1 MSRTI
6 LEVMNLKKY
15 YRQRAGVLSAVRWRE
30 QFIPAVDGVSF
41 YLKEHETLGLVGE
54 SGCGKTTIGRTI
66 LRLTPATSGRIVFDG
81 HDITAMSARELRPLR
96 RQMQMIFQD
105 LDAALNPK
113 MRVRD
118 LLREAIT
125 VHHRLSDDEVGRKTG
140 ELLEQVNL
148 KKSKLSSFPRE
159 LSGGEKRRVG
169 IARTLAVG
177 AHFIVADE
185 PTSALDVSIQALV
198 VNLLRDL
205 QRQLGLSYL
214 FISHDLEVVQ
224 LVSHK
229 VAVMYL
235 GKIVEMGLADRIAG
249 AARHPYTQILWS
261 AAATTSPVIFHSGE
275 PGREPSS
282 TLERDLFGVRGPV
295 AIVGARIGRPGGLVE
310 IDCRSGFE
318 LEVAER
324 IDTADQHGR
333 RLVLHAQV
341 LHVRR
346 DVADRQAD
354 PTSGRPIR
362 LRAVEAQR
370 VVQRELARAQWRVNR
385 RRVVHVPDDRLPRT
399 IHAAGDDARAMGQ
412 LPATV
417 TAGQKLH
424 AAVLCRRIGE
434 REPRGDVHVRAQSEI
449 RGVLMP
455 GGDRRAFGLLD
466 EPRRG
471 VHEDIG
477 TDEILDG
484 VQDRRLSSERMHPG
498 QEDVRA
504 GPVARIRP
512 IGRER
517 SADGLFERLE
527 FPAIGSC

>member
-6 LEVMNLKKY
+6 LEVMNLKKH
-15 YRQRAGVLSAVRWRE
+15 YRQRAGILSAVRWRE

-81 HDITAMSARELRPLR
+81 HDITVMSARELRPLR
-96 RQMQMIFQD
+96 RRMQMIFQD

-185 PTSALDVSIQALV
+185 PTSALDVSIQAQV

-261 AAATTSPVIFHSGE
+261 ALVDKKSAEASRARLTTRRGAWGVFDFERPVRGCRFAPRCPVYEANGRPAVCTDAATE
-275 PGREPSS
+275 PE
-282 TLERDLFGVRGPV
+282 LRDLGGGHYV
-295 AIVGARIGRPGGLVE
+295 A
-310 IDCRSGFE
+310 C
-318 LEVAER
+318 
-324 IDTADQHGR
+324 H
-333 RLVLHAQV
+333 
-341 LHVRR
+341 
-346 DVADRQAD
+346 
-354 PTSGRPIR
+354 
-362 LRAVEAQR
+362 
-370 VVQRELARAQWRVNR
+370 
-385 RRVVHVPDDRLPRT
+385 
-399 IHAAGDDARAMGQ
+399 
-412 LPATV
+412 
-417 TAGQKLH
+417 
-424 AAVLCRRIGE
+424 
-434 REPRGDVHVRAQSEI
+434 
-449 RGVLMP
+449 
-455 GGDRRAFGLLD
+455 
-466 EPRRG
+466 
-471 VHEDIG
+471 
-477 TDEILDG
+477 
-484 VQDRRLSSERMHPG
+484 
-498 QEDVRA
+498 
-504 GPVARIRP
+504 
-512 IGRER
+512 
-517 SADGLFERLE
+517 
-527 FPAIGSC
+527 FPLW